1 MRVAV
6 FLIVVQ
12 IATCLGLKPALRLF
26 VTNNNAVLTRTTTN
40 AAAVLTRTCLAG
52 LLGLVGLC
60 TPTDVSAALAPSSWD
75 KEILV
80 ETLVAP
86 KADAKVP
93 KVGDMV
99 AVRFKASF
107 NGNTFDDT
115 FKSDQPYFYRT
126 GVGLILKGTHP
137 LTLLAVA
144 VGAAVRE

>member
-12 IATCLGLKPALRLF
+12 IATCLGLKPALRPF
-26 VTNNNAVLTRTTTN
+26 VTTN
-40 AAAVLTRTCLAG
+40 VVLTRTCLAG